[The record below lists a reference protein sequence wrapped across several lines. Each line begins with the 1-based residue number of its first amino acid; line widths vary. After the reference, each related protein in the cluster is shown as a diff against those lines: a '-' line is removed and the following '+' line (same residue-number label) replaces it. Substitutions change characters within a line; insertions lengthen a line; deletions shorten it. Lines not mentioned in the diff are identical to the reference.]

1 MTNGLGLFE
10 GLLEEDLGDLAPK
23 QKNKAVE
30 VVENEDTEITDN
42 NTTKNTPEKKEPAAS
57 KDKEVLPVD
66 KTRIVCYA
74 GHKIFIEN
82 RNLSL
87 EQIRKQLEK
96 EFPELSKGRTEM
108 VYDDKTGIVVPII
121 KAKKNGGIR

>member
-23 QKNKAVE
+23 NKTLE
-30 VVENEDTEITDN
+30 VVENEDNEITDN

-57 KDKEVLPVD
+57 KEVLPVD